1 MAVGIAASA
10 LLLAGA
16 CRPGAPPVHVVSIRA
31 EPGALAAPLVEAG
44 LDAAAL
50 ESAARD
56 ALAGAGFR
64 LGEGKR
70 PHQARVDVVGIR
82 FVPGPPGGVARVET
96 AVQLELVPA
105 DGTEGTAAR
114 ETATGAATL
123 AAGPAEA
130 WRAALAL
137 AARGAAEALAIAAT
151 EDAKPTGAV
160 VRDLAADDARV
171 RRHAVRVAGERRAR
185 EAVPALVERLR
196 DPEPEVAHLAV
207 GALGQIR
214 DPRAVGPL
222 IDLSQRGD
230 GGMALALVRII
241 GDIGGPEA
249 EGYLLTLEAGHPEPR
264 VRAAA
269 RAALA
274 ELRAREAEAG
284 RVAGK

>member
-1 MAVGIAASA
+1 M
-10 LLLAGA
+10 
-16 CRPGAPPVHVVSIRA
+16 
-31 EPGALAAPLVEAG
+31 
-44 LDAAAL
+44 
-50 ESAARD
+50 
-56 ALAGAGFR
+56 
-64 LGEGKR
+64 
-70 PHQARVDVVGIR
+70 
-82 FVPGPPGGVARVET
+82 
-96 AVQLELVPA
+96 
-105 DGTEGTAAR
+105 
-114 ETATGAATL
+114 
-123 AAGPAEA
+123 
-130 WRAALAL
+130 
-137 AARGAAEALAIAAT
+137 
-151 EDAKPTGAV
+151 
-160 VRDLAADDARV
+160 
-171 RRHAVRVAGERRAR
+171 RVAAERRAR

-207 GALGQIR
+207 GALGQLR

-269 RAALA
+269 RDALA